1 MDSDGISVTITGLD
15 VVQNRMRELPAQLQ
29 KRGVQ
34 TALRKAA
41 NKLKR
46 AIEANAR
53 AFDDPAT
60 PNSIAKN
67 IYVQANNRHFRRTG
81 DIMMRVGV
89 LGGGQSKAENESNK
103 GGDTWYWKFKE
114 HGYTEWRSGRPQ
126 PAKPFIRPAVHATQS
141 TMLSTFSAE
150 LSKEID
156 KQINKLRFK

>member
-15 VVQNRMRELPAQLQ
+15 VVQKRMRELPAQLQ

-41 NKLKR
+41 NKLRR
-46 AIEANAR
+46 AVQDNAL
-53 AFDDPAT
+53 ALDDPAT

-89 LGGGQSKAENESNK
+89 LGGAKTKAENDQNP
-103 GGDTWYWKFKE
+103 GLDTYYWRFKE
-114 HGYTEWRSGRPQ
+114 FGTVNM
-126 PAKPFIRPAVHATQS
+126 PAAPFIRPAVQATQGA
-141 TMLSTFSAE
+141 MLSTFTAE

-156 KQINKLRFK
+156 KQINKLVLK